1 MHSVAAVAPKKLK
14 HNRTGN
20 RKAIKFTLVRIKANN
35 YFIIII
41 LLSMVAKHCSV
52 EQEDREKNESD
63 VSSPVK
69 RPSALWVSNFFNVAM
84 SY

>member
-1 MHSVAAVAPKKLK
+1 MKD
-14 HNRTGN
+14 
-20 RKAIKFTLVRIKANN
+20 IKFSLVRIKANN
-35 YFIIII
+35 YFIIIIII

-52 EQEDREKNESD
+52 EQEDREKKNGSD

-69 RPSALWVSNFFNVAM
+69 RPSALCNFFNVAM